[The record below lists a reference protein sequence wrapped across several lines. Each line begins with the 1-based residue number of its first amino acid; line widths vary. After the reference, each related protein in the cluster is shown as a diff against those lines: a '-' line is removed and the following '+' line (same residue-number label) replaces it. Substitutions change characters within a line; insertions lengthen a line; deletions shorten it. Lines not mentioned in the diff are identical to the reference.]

1 MTWSNRFRLVAG
13 LFVVLAIT
21 ALLTFHLNK
30 EKGLATSSS
39 GSITSESYDV
49 GTPYAGLVVE
59 QLVED
64 DAVVVAGDSLF
75 VIDSAALRNEV
86 SLGLEPSA
94 TSASVVDAEGRL
106 VVTAASDGIVTD
118 VDAQVGTFVQGS
130 AILAKIDRANTLEVE
145 AEFTL
150 SPTEYARV
158 EDDAL
163 VTIVLPNQKTL
174 SGTVESMDVETNE
187 GSAEAVVTVVSTEL
201 VLGAENGLVASGTP
215 VSAKLHLRNDGV
227 VSTVADKV
235 QGFFREV
242 F

>member
-1 MTWSNRFRLVAG
+1 
-13 LFVVLAIT
+13 VVT

-49 GTPYAGLVVE
+49 GTPYAGLVVQ
-59 QLVED
+59 QLVKD
-64 DAVVVAGDSLF
+64 DDTVAAGDHLF
-75 VIDSAALRNEV
+75 VIDSSALRNEV
-86 SLGLEPSA
+86 SLGLAPSA
-94 TSASVVDAEGRL
+94 TSASVVDADGRL
-106 VVTAASDGIVTD
+106 VVTATSAGTVAD
-118 VDAQVGTFVQGS
+118 VQDQVGTFVQGS
-130 AILAKIDRANTLEVE
+130 AILAKIDRANTLKVE
-145 AEFTL
+145 ADFTL

-158 EDDAL
+158 DDHAL

-174 SGTVESMDVETNE
+174 TGTVEKMDVKTNG
-187 GSAEAVVTVVSTEL
+187 GSAEAVVTVVSKKL
-201 VLGAENGLVASGTP
+201 VLGAENGLVAPGTP

-235 QGFFREV
+235 QGFFRGI